1 MQGECE
7 RNPTYMSIWC
17 ESSCTVCAPHVH
29 EAFEDIDLDN
39 STKITGDELHKWL
52 YMVLQSQMEHA
63 QEARKDGE
71 ESEEDWQKNYDAEVK
86 AAALSMR
93 ESEDAGIEPSQF
105 RTEFEMVDIDK
116 DGFVSYEEAMAEIDG
131 RFEETINLP
140 QEEKMPDEE
149 KETFMANLMKDMNLM
164 KKYEG
169 AKYKAADLD
178 GDGKQNIPEFIYN
191 RMKPMP
197 EYDELLHDAEHD
209 AKRELAEI
217 DSNGDGEVDYDE
229 WEKHHE
235 RLHVL
240 THPMHLRELIV
251 AKKDALAPPKD
262 EL

>member
-1 MQGECE
+1 
-7 RNPTYMSIWC
+7 MSIWC

-164 KKYEG
+164 KVCG
-169 AKYKAADLD
+169 T
-178 GDGKQNIPEFIYN
+178 
-191 RMKPMP
+191 RMGRG
-197 EYDELLHDAEHD
+197 LTLHSTRHSVLFSI
-209 AKRELAEI
+209 K
-217 DSNGDGEVDYDE
+217 
-229 WEKHHE
+229 
-235 RLHVL
+235 RLHARRN
-240 THPMHLRELIV
+240 TRAPSTKQLIWMGM
-251 AKKDALAPPKD
+251 ASKIFLNSSTTA
-262 EL
+262 